1 MTQRELTVDTFD
13 ALVAAERGL
22 EARLRTRILPAI
34 ARYAAVEV
42 PPLPRHRAGVGAL
55 TTLLRSEAATWVAR
69 MLAGRVANEPG
80 FPEVDAGP
88 LLASTAPQELAKLR
102 CFLAY
107 FDRVADAP
115 PHGSIEIERI
125 VGGAHDWLHDASALQ
140 PFEIHATGA
149 IEDAAGC
156 LQVDFANSYLGGGV
170 LSGGCVQE
178 EIRFALAPELLAAM
192 IVSPVMEPSE
202 AIVVRGTERFAATTG
217 YGFTLRYAGPFTDPS
232 TSDLVAIDALD
243 YRQSRVA
250 RGEAAL
256 RRELDKARAG
266 FRRDARNQAV
276 ATGNWGCGVFRGD
289 PVAKAIV
296 QWLAASTEGRA
307 VRYFTFGDDRLGDLE
322 AFVTR
327 VRGFSVGE
335 LARRLFANAS
345 WRGISLYGM
354 ILA

>member
-1 MTQRELTVDTFD
+1 MAQRELTVDTFD
-13 ALVAAERGL
+13 ALVDAEGGL

-34 ARYAAVEV
+34 ARYAAIEV
-42 PPLPRHRAGVGAL
+42 TPLPRHRPGVGAL
-55 TTLLRSEAATWVAR
+55 TTLLRGDAATWVAR
-69 MLAGRVANEPG
+69 MLAGRLAHEPG
-80 FPEVDAGP
+80 FPTVDAGP
-88 LLASTAPQELAKLR
+88 LLASTASQELAKLR

-107 FDRVADAP
+107 FDRIADAP
-115 PHGSIEIERI
+115 PRGTMEIERI

-140 PFEIHATGA
+140 PFEVHATGA

-156 LQVDFANSYLGGGV
+156 LQVDFANRFLGGGV

-178 EIRFALAPELLAAM
+178 EIRFALAPELLVAM

-217 YGFTLRYAGPFTDPS
+217 YGHTLRYAGAFIDPS

-243 YRQSRVA
+243 YRRSGVV

-266 FRRDARNQAV
+266 FRHDARNQPV
-276 ATGNWGCGVFRGD
+276 ATGNWGCGVFLGD

-296 QWLAASTEGRA
+296 QWLAASAEGRA
-307 VRYFTFGDDRLGDLE
+307 VRYFTFGDDRLGDLG
-322 AFVTR
+322 AFVTAA
-327 VRGFSVGE
+327 RGFTVGE
-335 LARRLFANAS
+335 LAQRLFVNAS